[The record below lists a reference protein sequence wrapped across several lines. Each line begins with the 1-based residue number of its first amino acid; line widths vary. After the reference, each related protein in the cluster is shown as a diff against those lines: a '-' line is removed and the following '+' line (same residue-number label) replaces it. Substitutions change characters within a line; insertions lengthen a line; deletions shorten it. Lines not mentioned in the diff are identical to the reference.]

1 MLFRCKLG
9 AQILSSGLAVYL
21 GFLAF
26 EPSEAIQVI
35 KHSGYWLLLL
45 ASLLAILACWRVY
58 RELDAGVLSLGWLKA
73 QRAPLLM
80 IGCLSVLFYVLQE
93 NDYKVV
99 MDEPLL
105 AATALHMHHE
115 KEAMTVTRAYNIGG
129 TFNILGGYVGKRPY
143 FYPFLVS
150 VMHDLTGYRAYQGII
165 LNHLL
170 TPIFLGLLYMIGHRI
185 GHRPGGYCALALSS
199 TVPLFAICVNGGG
212 FDLLNAVM
220 LLATLWAG
228 MLYLQ
233 RQSDARFDLLILSAV
248 LLAQTRY
255 ESSLYIGGVI
265 IIILISWYRDRRIRL
280 TWTSVA
286 VPLLLVC
293 LPLQQIIF
301 EQYPGLWQLES
312 EAATPFALALIPQNL
327 ANALNFFFTL
337 FPLQPGSLL
346 LSALFCVAL
355 VCALILGLGGRL
367 KRAFAM
373 ADMPDTPALLSFF
386 IPAIVSFL
394 LMMAYHWGQ
403 ADDIVASRIII
414 PFIILQILFIVAIIH
429 ALPFSNKIYFACIA
443 AAAIYFMAAV
453 RPETARTDY
462 LVRLVDQRDVTWTV
476 ERVRE
481 RSGNGTLFIS
491 DKHLAILAEQ
501 ESCLP
506 QILAAKAKPQIDLH
520 LKLGTFPEIIVFYKL
535 IEPVEGKG
543 AWKPETPIEK
553 DFDIEVLEETK
564 LSETL
569 YVRMG
574 RIRGVNFREGDSPPY
589 GEKMLSGLSEPG
601 TNMEIFATTLP

>member
-26 EPSEAIQVI
+26 EPAEAIQVI

-45 ASLLAILACWRVY
+45 ASLLTMLAGWRVC
-58 RELDAGVLSLGWLKA
+58 RELDAGVLLLRFIRA
-73 QRAPLLM
+73 QRSPLLV

-99 MDEPLL
+99 MDEPLF

-129 TFNILGGYVGKRPY
+129 TFNILGSYVGKRPY

-150 VMHDLTGYRAYQGII
+150 VMHDVTGYRAYQGII

-170 TPIFLGLLYMIGHRI
+170 TPIFLGLLYMVGHRI
-185 GHRPGGYCALALSS
+185 GRRFGGYCTLALCS

-212 FDLLNAVM
+212 FDLLNVVM

-233 RQSDARFDLLILSAV
+233 KQSDARFDLMILFAV

-255 ESSLYIGGVI
+255 ESALYIGGVVV
-265 IIILISWYRDRRIRL
+265 IILVSWYRSRRIRL
-280 TWTSVA
+280 TWTSVV

-301 EQYPGLWQLES
+301 EQYPGLWQLEN
-312 EAATPFALALIPQNL
+312 EVETPFALSMIPQNL
-327 ANALNFFFTL
+327 GNALNFFFTL

-346 LSALFCVAL
+346 LSALFCAAL
-355 VCALILGLGGRL
+355 VCAVVLGVGGRL
-367 KRAFAM
+367 SRSFA
-373 ADMPDTPALLSFF
+373 MPDTPALLSFS
-386 IPAIVSFL
+386 IPVILSFL

-403 ADDIVASRIII
+403 ADDIVATRIII
-414 PFIILQILFIVAIIH
+414 PFVILQILFVVAIVR
-429 ALPFSNKIYFACIA
+429 ALPCANKIYVVCIA
-443 AAAIYFMAAV
+443 AAAIYFMAVV

-462 LVRLVDQRDVTWTV
+462 LVRLVDQRDVSWTV

-481 RSGNGTLFIS
+481 RRGNDILFIS

-520 LKLGTFPEIIVFYKL
+520 LKLGTFSEVIVFYKL

-543 AWKPETPIEK
+543 GWKPETPIEK

-574 RIRGVNFREGDSPPY
+574 RVRGVNFREGDPLPY
-589 GEKMLSGLSEPG
+589 GEETLSGLSDPG
-601 TNMEIFATTLP
+601 ENMEIFATTLP